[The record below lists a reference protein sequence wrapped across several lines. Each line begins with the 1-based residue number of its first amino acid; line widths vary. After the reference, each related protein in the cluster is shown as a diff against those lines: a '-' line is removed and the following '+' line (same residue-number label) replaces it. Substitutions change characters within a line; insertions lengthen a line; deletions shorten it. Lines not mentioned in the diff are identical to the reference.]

1 LTVVIVFSKPL
12 LGKWACFFCRS
23 VIISTKW
30 EEAFLQRSQEG
41 LITTALINHDI
52 MSRIGTVLII
62 AVLLLGLPWP
72 APAQQED
79 PRKLHQQVSEQTE
92 EIFEQVVEWRRH
104 FHQNPELSNREEET
118 AAYIADYL
126 RDLGLKVK
134 TGIAHTGV
142 VGILEGGKEGPVVGL
157 RADIDALP
165 VKERADVPFKSTKT
179 TTYLGKEVG
188 VSHAC
193 GHDTHIA
200 MLMGAAKILTDM
212 KEELQGTVK
221 FIFQPAE
228 EGAPPGEEGGAELM
242 VKEGVL
248 ENPDVDVVFGQ
259 HINSQTEVGKI
270 RYRPKGTMAASDR
283 FVITV
288 KGKQTHGST
297 PWTGVDPIVTSAK
310 IIEGL
315 QTIIS
320 RQTELTKAAAVISVG
335 KIEAGVRNNII
346 PEKAEMIGTIRTLD
360 TGMQEIIHKKIRRI
374 ATKTAESM
382 GATAEVKI
390 EEGYPVTYNDPDL
403 TEQML
408 PTLQGIAGAE
418 DVILSDAITGAEDF
432 SFFQKKVP
440 GFYWFVGG
448 MPKGMDPSEAPP
460 HHTPDFYIEE
470 EGMKLGVQSMV
481 GLTIDYMNQY
491 RSVSSR

>member
-1 LTVVIVFSKPL
+1 MFKQIL
-12 LGKWACFFCRS
+12 LYGMLS
-23 VIISTKW
+23 VM
-30 EEAFLQRSQEG
+30 L
-41 LITTALINHDI
+41 
-52 MSRIGTVLII
+52 V
-62 AVLLLGLPWP
+62 LGLENRLL
-72 APAQQED
+72 AQQED
-79 PRKLHQQVSEQTE
+79 PQDINEQINQQTE
-92 EIFEQVVEWRRH
+92 QIFDKVVEWRRH
-104 FHQNPELSNREEET
+104 FHENPELSNREEET
-118 AAYIADYL
+118 ARYIADYL
-126 RDLGLKVK
+126 RDLGMEVE
-134 TGIAHTGV
+134 TGVAHTGV
-142 VGILEGGKEGPVVGL
+142 VAILEGGKEGPVVGL

-200 MLMGAAKILTDM
+200 MLMGAAEILSEM
-212 KEELQGTVK
+212 KEDLKGTVK

-242 VKEGVL
+242 VEEGVL
-248 ENPDVDVVFGQ
+248 KNPDVDVVFGQ

-270 RYRPKGTMAASDR
+270 RYRPKGTMAAADR

-315 QTIIS
+315 QSIIS
-320 RQTELTKAAAVISVG
+320 RQTQLTKAAAVISVG
-335 KIEAGVRNNII
+335 KIESGVRNNII
-346 PEKAEMIGTIRTLD
+346 PEEAEMVGTIRTLD
-360 TGMQEIIHKKIRRI
+360 TGMQNIIHEKIRHV
-374 ATKTAESM
+374 ATTTAESM
-382 GATAEVKI
+382 GATAEVEI
-390 EEGYPVTYNDPDL
+390 EKGYPVTYNDPDL

-408 PTLQGIAGAE
+408 PTLQDMAGSE
-418 DVILSDAITGAEDF
+418 NVLLSDAITGAEDF

-440 GFYWFVGG
+440 GLYWFVGG
-448 MPKGMDPSEAPP
+448 MPKDMDPAEAAP

-470 EGMKLGVQSMV
+470 EGMKLGVKTMV
-481 GLTIDYMNQY
+481 RLTTDYMKQH
-491 RSVSSR
+491 SQ